1 MASQE
6 KSEAY
11 GALRLVN
18 VQQQISDPTELKAKL
33 TQIPTFTNSLAE
45 EKACLSLSIKHVCL
59 SIFYLI

>member
-6 KSEAY
+6 KSEAC

-18 VQQQISDPTELKAKL
+18 VQQQISDPTQGK
-33 TQIPTFTNSLAE
+33 IDTNPHITNGLAE

-59 SIFYLI
+59 SIIYLI